1 MWQETIHYRTKVLC
15 YVPLDIA
22 ELLAI
27 HKNRNGFVVIRIV
40 RLSDKLKSRK
50 GSLFFWSCCK
60 MLTGNEALDGQYFLP
75 GLGIL
80 LRLHCPATLPF
91 PRRPPP
97 METASRIR
105 GRFEPGKSIA
115 LTGVISISNRCQ
127 LRYRNTAVNFRLD
140 STAIPDADSILCV
153 LGDRIASVR
162 SSIRHS
168 VSNRAENFWLCS
180 SSGR

>member
-27 HKNRNGFVVIRIV
+27 HKNRNGFVVIQIV

-50 GSLFFWSCCK
+50 ALYFFGPAVKCY
-60 MLTGNEALDGQYFLP
+60 TGNEALDGQYFLP

-105 GRFEPGKSIA
+105 GRFEPGKSTA

-127 LRYRNTAVNFRLD
+127 PRYRNTAVNFRLD
-140 STAIPDADSILCV
+140 STANFDADSILCV
-153 LGDRIASVR
+153 LWDRIASVR
-162 SSIRHS
+162 SSIRY
-168 VSNRAENFWLCS
+168 RTAFGIES
-180 SSGR
+180 S